1 MEIAAVIL
9 SGIAVILL
17 LILLLKPSK
26 NRISSDDMNSISSAV
41 SEQSR
46 TTISA
51 IQSGINGMTGSI
63 METQRQLGE
72 LQDKRLNDF
81 STRIAQ
87 MTVENKESLE
97 KIRGTVEEKLQKT
110 LDERISKSFSAVN
123 DRLEQVY
130 KGLGEMQ
137 NLAVGV
143 GDLKKMLSNVKTRGI
158 IGEIQLGSILKEIMS
173 QEQFCENV
181 ATKSGSADR
190 VEFAVRFPGGSD
202 GEVLLP
208 IDAKFPADTYV
219 QLMDAYDNGD
229 AALIKQQSLQFE
241 HRLIECA
248 KDIKTKYIDPPATTD
263 FAIMFLPTE
272 GLYAEAIRHGMIE
285 KLQYDHKIIIAG
297 PTTMAALLNSFQM
310 GFQTLAIQK
319 RSSEVWEVLGAVKT
333 EFANFETVLQK
344 AQDKIT
350 GANTELD
357 KLIGTRTRAINRK
370 LRGVTEISQE
380 AASLILE
387 E

>member
-17 LILLLKPSK
+17 LILLFKPAKSG
-26 NRISSDDMNSISSAV
+26 ISAEDMRSISNSV

-81 STRIAQ
+81 STKIAQ
-87 MTVENKESLE
+87 MTAENKESLE

-110 LDERISKSFSAVN
+110 LDERISQSFSAVN

-137 NLAVGV
+137 TLAVGV

-158 IGEIQLGSILKEIMS
+158 IGEIQLGSILREIMS
-173 QEQFCENV
+173 TEQFCENV

-208 IDAKFPADTYV
+208 IDAKFPADIYV

-229 AALIKQQSLQFE
+229 AALIKQQSAQFE